1 MSTAPVPGDPGSG
14 PPFFDVVRTQRACRA
29 FSADP
34 VSDAEVES
42 VLRAATH
49 APSAENRQPWQFV
62 VVRDPAVRTALH
74 DVAEAA
80 WAAGGR
86 AFSEGRLPDTLLAE
100 VDAGYAGGGYR
111 SAPVLIVVC
120 ADLDRCLPATV
131 ASSVFP
137 CVQNL
142 LLAAHALGLGS
153 ALTTLGASAGP
164 EVRAI
169 LGLPETV
176 TPQVVVPLGRPARAL
191 GPPRREPVAAHTH
204 RDRFGDP
211 W

>member
-1 MSTAPVPGDPGSG
+1 MSAAAPPGGPGSG
-14 PPFFDVVRTQRACRA
+14 PPFFDVVLTQRACRS
-29 FSADP
+29 FTDTP
-34 VSDAEVES
+34 VTDAEIEA

-62 VVRDPAVRTALH
+62 VVRDPTVQDALH

-111 SAPVLIVVC
+111 SAPVLVVVC
-120 ADLDRCLPATV
+120 ADVERCLPATV

-137 CVQNL
+137 CAQNL

-169 LGLPETV
+169 LGLPEHV
-176 TPQVVVPLGRPARAL
+176 WPQVVVPLGRPARPL
-191 GPPRREPVAAHTH
+191 GPPRREPVAEHTH
-204 RDRFGDP
+204 RDRWGVA